1 MLQWFVKKG
10 CKVLGVDPAKSAV
23 DIALSKGV
31 ASLPVFFNAKM
42 AEKFEGAFDLICNIN
57 TLAHQPD
64 LNDFVRGMKIALA
77 PDGVITCEFPH
88 LVNLIDGLQ
97 YDTIY
102 HEHYSYFS
110 FATICRIFQS
120 HGLEVFD
127 VDQIPEHGGS
137 LRIYARHEESYCY
150 DYTARITP
158 ESNRRNRL
166 LHKEIRLGVDTLEYY
181 ADFQKRC
188 EATKTDVLEFLR
200 THKSVGAYGAAAKG
214 NTFLNYCGITPDM
227 IPYVVDRS
235 PIKQGMYLP
244 GSQIPVVDENLLK
257 TDKPEYILILSW
269 NLKDEIMEQLSYA
282 KDWGGRFVVAIPNL
296 EIMQ

>member
-10 CKVLGVDPAKSAV
+10 CKVLGVDPARSAV

-31 ASLPVFFNAKM
+31 ASLPFFFNAKM

-64 LNDFVRGMKIALA
+64 LNDFVKGMKIALA

-110 FATICRIFQS
+110 LITLRKIFFS
-120 HGLEVFD
+120 HGLKIFD
-127 VDQIPEHGGS
+127 VDEIPEHGGS
-137 LRIYARHEESYCY
+137 LRIYACHRNAHIGDIEGADKLLKIQYIKEN
-150 DYTARITP
+150 ARV
-158 ESNRRNRL
+158 N
-166 LHKEIRLGVDTLEYY
+166 TLDYY

-244 GSQIPVVDENLLK
+244 GSQIPVVDE
-257 TDKPEYILILSW
+257 KPT
-269 NLKDEIMEQLSYA
+269 KD
-282 KDWGGRFVVAIPNL
+282 R
-296 EIMQ
+296 